1 MGREPRNKPVHLWK
15 IKSSGKEA
23 REYNEE
29 KNLFSKWYWEW
40 WTTTCKSTRLGHTHI
55 SYTKLNSERLQH
67 LNTKHHKAPRK
78 NIVWHKLCQCFLMS
92 ISQSNKNKINKW
104 DLTKLT
110 SFCKVKEIIN
120 KTKRQPTDW
129 EKKLQMMQTGKG
141 FIFKI
146 YRELIQFS
154 IKRKQSKNEQKT

>member
-1 MGREPRNKPVHLWK
+1 
-15 IKSSGKEA
+15 
-23 REYNEE
+23 
-29 KNLFSKWYWEW
+29 
-40 WTTTCKSTRLGHTHI
+40 
-55 SYTKLNSERLQH
+55 
-67 LNTKHHKAPRK
+67 
-78 NIVWHKLCQCFLMS
+78 MS

-141 FIFKI
+141 FISKI